1 MNWEKLENIA
11 KGVVWGLMLLV
22 LVHMCTA
29 CKSSK
34 QAERILVSAQEGVR
48 VTKTQDSISVN
59 IADITKVITSKK
71 MDSDTWIERTYWSAP
86 DSAGNQYPTMTERLG
101 NKTNIAENQE
111 RNTATNAVAG
121 KTRQTSDSTKYNAKT
136 LDGQKT
142 VSENKNELSWLM
154 IGMIIVLWIIIMNKK
169 FG

>member
-1 MNWEKLENIA
+1 MWDKLENIA
-11 KGVVWGLMLLV
+11 KSVVWGLMLLV

-34 QAERILVSAQEGVR
+34 QTERILVSEQEGVR

-59 IADITKVITSKK
+59 IADITKVITNKK
-71 MDSDTWIERTYWSAP
+71 MDSDTWIERTYWSVP

-101 NKTNIAENQE
+101 NKTNVTENQE

>member
-1 MNWEKLENIA
+1 MWDKLENIA

-34 QAERILVSAQEGVR
+34 QTERILVSAQEGVR
-48 VTKTQDSISVN
+48 MTKMQDSISVN
-59 IADITKVITSKK
+59 IADITKVITTKK

-101 NKTNIAENQE
+101 NKTNVAENQE

>member
-1 MNWEKLENIA
+1 MNWDNLEQIA

-34 QAERILVSAQEGVR
+34 QTERILVSAQEGVR
-48 VTKTQDSISVN
+48 MTKMQDSISVN
-59 IADITKVITSKK
+59 IADITKVITTKK

-101 NKTNIAENQE
+101 NKTNVAENQE